1 MKFIMID
8 AFKGASGKICEHSDM
23 GASYN
28 VRTGKTYSFK
38 RCAPR
43 DLETLPYSESEIA
56 QHSAFKTRSEVIAS
70 TLKSLTDAQR
80 KALVLVRNA
89 RNLHSIRQLVEGIYD
104 KTTKTVPSA
113 ALASL
118 VALGNANANA
128 NANQGGNTGGNTGGG
143 SSGNN
148 DDEGG
153 FGGGF

>member
-118 VALGNANANA
+118 VALGQN
-128 NANQGGNTGGNTGGG
+128 GGSGSGGSGNTGGNTGGG

>member
-38 RCAPR
+38 RCNPR

-80 KALVLVRNA
+80 NALVHVRNA

-128 NANQGGNTGGNTGGG
+128 NANQGGNSGGNTGGG
-143 SSGNN
+143 SSGND